1 MNSGKIL
8 GIGIP
13 AIFVLSIIMG
23 IIWTSFWDWRSSIF
37 EDFSYFHFVVLRL
50 FFPILCAPFLYW
62 FFFQRRR
69 KLLGLPTR
77 INGPNGVFFIIW
89 AVLIVI
95 YFILIF
101 IADELFLIHIF
112 IDGILFLLLIPFGI
126 CAKKDGRILDAIEK
140 RDGNY
145 DDYGDI
151 SEEMNIS
158 EFECKRK
165 IRRFLNRG
173 WLGERDDVQYF
184 LNGKVFLISHPSSNI
199 LIIVTLL
206 FGKHIFGNDL
216 YYWDLNYLVLLC
228 NLFITTGILLFSIVG
243 ILLFSGNTKNVKTLS
258 WIGFGLYIFGR
269 LLAFTF
275 ANSYSHYYFDDL
287 AEALIAS
294 DIIIGVSIIFLLIS
308 LLNYKKPYLVK
319 RCSIFALVIFCL
331 GHFFGSMIGGDRYL
345 YLVLRGWY
353 LHAISYNVSILVF
366 LSFLISFRRYQRSK
380 HSRVLDKTGYERAKN
395 YERAY
400 NFKKALELYS
410 EAGSQKDVQRLLN
423 KLGREAENRMQ
434 FDQAIKNYLKAKN
447 HYGVKCVQ
455 KKKVDNLL
463 QNNQI
468 EKAAYLCEDIGE
480 WELAGKI
487 RRREVTRIYSPTTNK
502 IDTDVPPPPLIPR
515 PPRPPKIP
523 VREAPEEESG
533 SRWRAKPLSME
544 KDYQYVLP
552 GVQLNTISSS
562 TERAIPDYTLT
573 HKIGSGGFAT
583 VYKALDDHGNPVAL
597 KLPKFMDET
606 MDYTHLKKF
615 ETEAEI
621 WNKLTHDNIV
631 EFYEAKTIPMVYLAI
646 ELMEGGSLKDFM
658 TNHPLST
665 GEAVDI
671 MLQILD
677 GMSYAH
683 RMATIHRDIKPEN
696 ILFTADGTA
705 KVSDWGIGKFMASEG
720 ATKSMGA
727 KGTLLYSA
735 PEQISKKKFGE
746 VDWTT
751 DVFQL
756 GILFYEMLTG
766 ENLFFDEDSAGIVGN
781 IMYEEPEPPSVHN
794 REVTKEL
801 DYIVMRAL
809 EKKKEDRWRSA
820 DVMYDR
826 LKELVDR

>member
-1 MNSGKIL
+1 MREE
-8 GIGIP
+8 
-13 AIFVLSIIMG
+13 IIDF
-23 IIWTSFWDWRSSIF
+23 TWDWYPPK
-37 EDFSYFHFVVLRL
+37 ELRRDL
-50 FFPILCAPFLYW
+50 TAF
-62 FFFQRRR
+62 
-69 KLLGLPTR
+69 R
-77 INGPNGVFFIIW
+77 IFFIIGSMS
-89 AVLIVI
+89 V
-95 YFILIF
+95 
-101 IADELFLIHIF
+101 
-112 IDGILFLLLIPFGI
+112 LLLIAAPLTLDYINWNEIFLAIICSSFIGI
-126 CAKKDGRILDAIEK
+126 VLFISASIMSLIIIYRAWSVIQDGRARTTPGQAVGLLFIPVFSFYWIFVTLIGLAIDHNNYVQQHGILDAKINK
-140 RDGNY
+140 ALATNY
-145 DDYGDI
+145 CIWSIVSLILSSLAFVSRYFYI
-151 SEEMNIS
+151 VNI
-158 EFECKRK
+158 
-165 IRRFLNRG
+165 I
-173 WLGERDDVQYF
+173 
-184 LNGKVFLISHPSSNI
+184 I
-199 LIIVTLL
+199 LIPVMIMFYFYIGQV
-206 FGKHIFGNDL
+206 GKCTIRICQWKVEPF
-216 YYWDLNYLVLLC
+216 
-228 NLFITTGILLFSIVG
+228 
-243 ILLFSGNTKNVKTLS
+243 K
-258 WIGFGLYIFGR
+258 IG
-269 LLAFTF
+269 
-275 ANSYSHYYFDDL
+275 S
-287 AEALIAS
+287 
-294 DIIIGVSIIFLLIS
+294 
-308 LLNYKKPYLVK
+308 KKEE
-319 RCSIFALVIFCL
+319 
-331 GHFFGSMIGGDRYL
+331 
-345 YLVLRGWY
+345 
-353 LHAISYNVSILVF
+353 
-366 LSFLISFRRYQRSK
+366 K
-380 HSRVLDKTGYERAKN
+380 HSQATILKEEKTE
-395 YERAY
+395 E
-400 NFKKALELYS
+400 S
-410 EAGSQKDVQRLLN
+410 N
-423 KLGREAENRMQ
+423 KEN
-434 FDQAIKNYLKAKN
+434 
-447 HYGVKCVQ
+447 
-455 KKKVDNLL
+455 
-463 QNNQI
+463 
-468 EKAAYLCEDIGE
+468 
-480 WELAGKI
+480 LAP
-487 RRREVTRIYSPTTNK
+487 VTPYHTS
-502 IDTDVPPPPLIPR
+502 PPPIPR
-515 PPRPPKIP
+515 PPRPPRFPQPDQNKMHSTQPIKQKSIHMNQKY
-523 VREAPEEESG
+523 RKE
-533 SRWRAKPLSME
+533 
-544 KDYQYVLP
+544 LP
-552 GVQLNTISSS
+552 GIQLNTISSS

-696 ILFTADGTA
+696 ILFTSDGTA

-801 DYIVMRAL
+801 DHIVMRAL

-826 LKELVDR
+826 LRELVD

>member
-1 MNSGKIL
+1 MREE
-8 GIGIP
+8 
-13 AIFVLSIIMG
+13 IIDF
-23 IIWTSFWDWRSSIF
+23 TWDWYPPK
-37 EDFSYFHFVVLRL
+37 ELRRDL
-50 FFPILCAPFLYW
+50 TAF
-62 FFFQRRR
+62 
-69 KLLGLPTR
+69 R
-77 INGPNGVFFIIW
+77 IFFIIGSMS
-89 AVLIVI
+89 V
-95 YFILIF
+95 
-101 IADELFLIHIF
+101 
-112 IDGILFLLLIPFGI
+112 LLLIAAPLTLDYINWNEIFLAIICSSFIGI
-126 CAKKDGRILDAIEK
+126 VLFISASIMSLIIIYRAWSVIQDGRARTTPGQAVGLLFIPVFSFYWIFVTLIGLAIDHNNYVQQHGILDAKINK
-140 RDGNY
+140 ALATNY
-145 DDYGDI
+145 CIWSIVSLILSSLAFVSRYFYI
-151 SEEMNIS
+151 VNI
-158 EFECKRK
+158 
-165 IRRFLNRG
+165 I
-173 WLGERDDVQYF
+173 
-184 LNGKVFLISHPSSNI
+184 I
-199 LIIVTLL
+199 LIPVMIMFYFYIGQV
-206 FGKHIFGNDL
+206 GKCTIRICQWKVEPF
-216 YYWDLNYLVLLC
+216 
-228 NLFITTGILLFSIVG
+228 
-243 ILLFSGNTKNVKTLS
+243 K
-258 WIGFGLYIFGR
+258 IG
-269 LLAFTF
+269 
-275 ANSYSHYYFDDL
+275 S
-287 AEALIAS
+287 
-294 DIIIGVSIIFLLIS
+294 
-308 LLNYKKPYLVK
+308 KKEE
-319 RCSIFALVIFCL
+319 
-331 GHFFGSMIGGDRYL
+331 
-345 YLVLRGWY
+345 
-353 LHAISYNVSILVF
+353 
-366 LSFLISFRRYQRSK
+366 K
-380 HSRVLDKTGYERAKN
+380 HSQATILKEEKTE
-395 YERAY
+395 E
-400 NFKKALELYS
+400 S
-410 EAGSQKDVQRLLN
+410 N
-423 KLGREAENRMQ
+423 KEN
-434 FDQAIKNYLKAKN
+434 
-447 HYGVKCVQ
+447 
-455 KKKVDNLL
+455 
-463 QNNQI
+463 
-468 EKAAYLCEDIGE
+468 
-480 WELAGKI
+480 LAP
-487 RRREVTRIYSPTTNK
+487 VTPYHTS
-502 IDTDVPPPPLIPR
+502 PPPIPR
-515 PPRPPKIP
+515 PPRPPRFPQPDQNKMHSTQPIKQKSIHMNQKY
-523 VREAPEEESG
+523 RKE
-533 SRWRAKPLSME
+533 
-544 KDYQYVLP
+544 LP
-552 GVQLNTISSS
+552 GIQLNTISSS

-826 LKELVDR
+826 LRELVD